1 MRAIQSVQRF
11 ETTCQECILKAMAI
25 EKSTGAKVT
34 VIIPHWNGWSI
45 LEPCLKS
52 LDGSLYQN
60 LEVTVVDNA
69 STDDSV
75 ALIKENFPQF
85 NVIENEENLGF
96 AGGCNVGLRET
107 EADYYLVLNNDTTH
121 KPGWIRAMV
130 DRMNSDERIAA
141 VQPKIMSAQ
150 EPEVFDYAGGV
161 GGLMDILAYP
171 FALGRI
177 FTTMEKDDGYY
188 DEPQDIFWA
197 SGTALLLRGAALD
210 EVGLF
215 DEDFFA
221 HMEEIDLCWRFHNAD
236 WRVVNEPKATIYHHS
251 GWTLPPDRFQKKYL
265 NHRNNLMMIIKN
277 YPTGYL
283 AAVLP
288 ARIAL
293 EGVAFVFSALIRDWK
308 RMGAIVMAL
317 AWNFVH
323 PVMLLKKH
331 LEVKKTR
338 QPYAASSTLKRMYG
352 GSIFFEYFL
361 RGKKRV
367 RDL

>member
-1 MRAIQSVQRF
+1 MVQGRS
-11 ETTCQECILKAMAI
+11 I
-25 EKSTGAKVT
+25 KSRVA

-45 LEPCLKS
+45 LEPCLQS
-52 LDGSLYQN
+52 LDASLYEN
-60 LEVTVVDNA
+60 LHVVVVDNA
-69 STDDSV
+69 SSDESV
-75 ALIKENFPQF
+75 ANIKANFPKVQ
-85 NVIENEENLGF
+85 VIENDENLGF
-96 AGGCNVGLRET
+96 AGGCNVGLREV
-107 EADYYLVLNNDTTH
+107 EADFYLILNNDTTH
-121 KPGWIRAMV
+121 EPGWIRSMV
-130 DRMNSDERIAA
+130 DRMESDEQIAA

-150 EPEVFDYAGGV
+150 DPKVFDYAGGV
-161 GGLMDILAYP
+161 GGLMDILAFP

-177 FTTMEKDDGYY
+177 FTTMEEDDGYY

-197 SGTALLLRGAALD
+197 SGTALLLRGSALD
-210 EVGLF
+210 KVGLF

-221 HMEEIDLCWRFHNAD
+221 HMEEIDLCWRLHNAG
-236 WRVVNEPKATIYHHS
+236 WRVVNEPKSKIYHHS

-317 AWNFVH
+317 GWNFFH
-323 PVMLLKKH
+323 PIMLLRKH
-331 LEVKKTR
+331 FEVKKTR
-338 QPYAASSTLKRMYG
+338 QPYAASSTLRRMYG
-352 GSIFFEYFL
+352 GSIFFQYFL